1 MHRFSISI
9 ISLSLVNKH
18 LKSIMYGQINSSYSF
33 AYIMSEIQIK
43 FKIVIILHLLDTWS
57 QHRANCHFASRGHLQ
72 GHIPG

>member
-18 LKSIMYGQINSSYSF
+18 LKSIMYEQLNSSYSF

-43 FKIVIILHLLDTWS
+43 FKIVIILHLLDT
-57 QHRANCHFASRGHLQ
+57 
-72 GHIPG
+72 